1 MFGLTLPPPPLKTDG
16 VVVVVVGAVCAE
28 ELLCMP
34 GPCYAPLSAY
44 YYQSNYGKQR
54 GPRALMYLNQQTSS
68 IHHAS
73 RAASRAHIHTHT
85 RLQRQLL
92 RRRGFDTLGRV
103 LCSVWNQQS
112 VQCRRTWLTLDCT
125 IPIIE
130 MCRKYKNV
138 LELVFFRWESSSSH
152 TF

>member
-1 MFGLTLPPPPLKTDG
+1 M
-16 VVVVVVGAVCAE
+16 VVLVGAVCAE